1 MRNKSKQK
9 SVEVQPVIKDAPEN
23 IDQANAAEAEAPKA
37 DIEPAPK
44 AKGKAKGLVAKSQI
58 RENGKVFNA
67 GDKYDGENEDRLLEI
82 GVIEK
87 A

>member
-1 MRNKSKQK
+1 MSKNSKQK
-9 SVEVQPVIKDAPEN
+9 SVEVQPVVNDASEN
-23 IDQANAAEAEAPKA
+23 IDQAKAPK
-37 DIEPAPK
+37 
-44 AKGKAKGLVAKSQI
+44 KAKGLVAKSQI

-67 GDKYDGENEDRLLEI
+67 GDKYDGENKDRLLEI